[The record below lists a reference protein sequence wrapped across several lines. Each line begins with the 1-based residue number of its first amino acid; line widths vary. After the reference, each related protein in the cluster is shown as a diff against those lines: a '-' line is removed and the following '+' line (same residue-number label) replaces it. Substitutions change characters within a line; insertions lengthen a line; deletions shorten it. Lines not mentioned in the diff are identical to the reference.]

1 MKHRHFEELQPV
13 CPSCKMHGLGM
24 FELEVGWVGRETVDG
39 IAEGGLYCTNP
50 ECRAEF
56 PIIDGLP
63 VIVPDARA
71 FLADNVFQFLIRD
84 DLDGRIEALLGECSG
99 PGSAY
104 DTIRVQIGSYAWDHY
119 AEFAG
124 TSGTSGAP
132 GTSAASA
139 TSATSA
145 TPNSSIPGSEGS
157 GSLRRAFHH
166 LEALVPEP
174 PTGPVLEIGC
184 SVGGLTLEAGA
195 RSDDLVLGIDL
206 NVPMIRIAKRAL
218 DTGVARFPV
227 RKSGLVYDHREV
239 PHPFGPCDNVDF
251 WIADAH
257 VLPFRGDRFARSLA
271 LNVLDSTMSPLDV
284 LRSLVEVTRPG
295 GLLYLTTPYDWS
307 GAVTPPE
314 AWLGGHSPRAPGGGD
329 PAWVLRSL
337 LTPGAHPASLEST
350 SIVGERDSLPWTV
363 RMHERSR
370 SEYAMHGVVV
380 RVDGSN

>member
-119 AEFAG
+119 AE
-124 TSGTSGAP
+124 
-132 GTSAASA
+132 
-139 TSATSA
+139 
-145 TPNSSIPGSEGS
+145 GS
-157 GSLRRAFHH
+157 GSLRRAFHE
-166 LEALVPEP
+166 LEALAPDP

-239 PHPFGPCDNVDF
+239 PHPYGPCDNVDF